1 MNTLLKSALVAAT
14 LAVAG
19 QVAAQVTFYEN
30 DNYQGRSFTTQQPVG
45 DFERFGFNER
55 ASSVLVQGGPWEA
68 CEDVRFGGRCMVLR
82 PGQYASLAAM
92 GLSGRITSVRALPAG
107 QRVPDNRY
115 APLPMPS
122 QVIFYERAGFEGRS
136 LTVADPLE
144 DFARSGFND
153 RAASAMVIG
162 DAWELCEDQRFNG
175 RCVVLRPGRYANLA
189 AMGMG
194 DRLSSARAVNRLARV
209 EEPRY
214 VTPPAPLPLPLPPAA
229 QVIFYER
236 ENFEG
241 RSLTAD
247 AQIENFRNSDF
258 NDTASSA
265 IVLGERW
272 ERWEVCSDAGYRG
285 NCVVLRPGRYP
296 SLAAM
301 GLNKNV
307 SSLRTVQ
314 RDARVDD
321 NRYSPPPAAVY
332 DNRPRRD
339 ERLYEVNITSVRAV
353 VAQSGQRC
361 WVEREPVAQSRGG
374 PNVGGALVGAVIGGI
389 LGHQVGGGIGKDIAT
404 AGGAIA
410 GGVIGSNIGR
420 DGSAQTG
427 QTQEVQRCENT
438 GAQAT
443 PAYWEVVYSFQ
454 GQEHRV
460 QMATQPGPTIIVNER
475 GEPRA

>member
-1 MNTLLKSALVAAT
+1 MNTRLKSVLAMAA

-19 QVAAQVTFYEN
+19 HAVAQVTFYEN

-55 ASSVLVQGGPWEA
+55 ASSVLVQGERWEA
-68 CEDVRFGGRCMVLR
+68 CEDVR
-82 PGQYASLAAM
+82 YS
-92 GLSGRITSVRALPAG
+92 
-107 QRVPDNRY
+107 
-115 APLPMPS
+115 
-122 QVIFYERAGFEGRS
+122 
-136 LTVADPLE
+136 
-144 DFARSGFND
+144 
-153 RAASAMVIG
+153 
-162 DAWELCEDQRFNG
+162 G
-175 RCVVLRPGRYANLA
+175 RCVVLRPGQYANLA

-194 DRLSSARAVNRLARV
+194 DRLSSARSANRFARA

-214 VTPPAPLPLPLPPAA
+214 VPAPPPVPLPVAA

-247 AQIENFRNSDF
+247 APIDNLQRSGF
-258 NDTASSA
+258 NDSASSA
-265 IVLGERW
+265 VVLG

-301 GLNKNV
+301 GLNNSV

-321 NRYSPPPAAVY
+321 NRYAPPPAPVY

-361 WVEREPVAQSRGG
+361 WVEREPVAQVRSG

-454 GQEHRV
+454 GQEHRA
-460 QMATQPGPTIIVNER
+460 QMAKQPGPTIIVNER

>member
-1 MNTLLKSALVAAT
+1 MNTLLKSALATAA
-14 LAVAG
+14 LALAG
-19 QVAAQVTFYEN
+19 QAVAQVTFYEN
-30 DNYQGRSFTTQQPVG
+30 DNYQGRSFTTQQAVG
-45 DFERFGFNER
+45 DLERFGFNER
-55 ASSVLVQGGPWEA
+55 AASVLVQGGPWEA
-68 CEDVRFGGRCMVLR
+68 CEDVRYGGRCVVLR
-82 PGQYASLAAM
+82 PGQYGSLNAM
-92 GLSGRITSVRALPAG
+92 GLSGRITSVRAIEPG
-107 QRVPDNRY
+107 QRIAENRL
-115 APLPMPS
+115 APLPMPT

-136 LTVADPLE
+136 LTVVDPLE
-144 DFARSGFND
+144 DFSRSGFND

-175 RCVVLRPGRYANLA
+175 RCVVLPPGRYANLA

-194 DRLSSARAVNRLARV
+194 DRLSSARATSRVARV

-214 VTPPAPLPLPLPPAA
+214 VAPLPLPVAA

-236 ENFEG
+236 EGFEG
-241 RSLTAD
+241 RTFTAD
-247 AQIENFRNSDF
+247 APVDDFSRSGF
-258 NDTASSA
+258 NDRASSVV
-265 IVLGERW
+265 VLGDRW
-272 ERWEVCSDAGYRG
+272 EACSDAGFRG
-285 NCVVLRPGRYP
+285 RCVVLRPGRYE

-301 GLNKNV
+301 GLNNSV
-307 SSLRTVQ
+307 SSVRTVR
-314 RDARVDD
+314 RDLQVED
-321 NRYSPPPAAVY
+321 NRYAPAPIAVY

-353 VAQSGQRC
+353 LAQGGQRC
-361 WVEREPVAQSRGG
+361 WVEREPVAQGRGN
-374 PNVGGALVGAVIGGI
+374 PNVGGALLGAVIGGI

-410 GGVIGSNIGR
+410 GGVIGSNVGR
-420 DGSAQTG
+420 DGSVQSG
-427 QTQEVQRCENT
+427 QMQDVQRCANT

-443 PAYWEVVYSFQ
+443 PAYWDVVYSFQ

>member
-1 MNTLLKSALVAAT
+1 MNTLLKSAVAAAA

-19 QVAAQVTFYEN
+19 QAVAQVTFYEN

-45 DFERFGFNER
+45 DLERFGFNER
-55 ASSVLVQGGPWEA
+55 ASSVLVLGERWEA
-68 CEDVRFGGRCMVLR
+68 CEDVRYGGRCVVLR
-82 PGQYASLAAM
+82 PGQYASLTAM
-92 GLSGRITSVRALPAG
+92 GLSGRITSVRAIAAG
-107 QRVPDNRY
+107 QPVPDNRY

-122 QVIFYERAGFEGRS
+122 QVIFYERTGFEGRS

-153 RAASAMVIG
+153 RASSAMVIG

-194 DRLSSARAVNRLARV
+194 DRLSSARAANRYARV

-214 VTPPAPLPLPLPPAA
+214 VPAPAPLPLPVAA

-241 RSLTAD
+241 RTLTAD
-247 AQIENFRNSDF
+247 APIENLQRSGF
-258 NDTASSA
+258 NDSASSA
-265 IVLGERW
+265 VVLG

-285 NCVVLRPGRYP
+285 NCVVLRPGRYA

-301 GLNKNV
+301 GLNNSI

-314 RDARVDD
+314 RDARIDD
-321 NRYSPPPAAVY
+321 NRYAPAPIAVY

-353 VAQSGQRC
+353 LAQGGQRC
-361 WVEREPVAQSRGG
+361 WVEREPVAQGRGN

-404 AGGAIA
+404 AGGAIT
-410 GGVIGSNIGR
+410 GGVIGSNVGR
-420 DGSAQTG
+420 DGSTQSG
-427 QTQEVQRCENT
+427 QTQEVQRCVNT

-443 PAYWEVVYSFQ
+443 PAYWDVVYSFQ

>member
-1 MNTLLKSALVAAT
+1 MYTKLKTAMAATALV
-14 LAVAG
+14 VAG
-19 QVAAQVTFYEN
+19 QAAAQVTFYEN

-55 ASSVLVQGGPWEA
+55 ASSVLVLGERWEA
-68 CEDVRFGGRCMVLR
+68 CEDVRYGGRCVVLR
-82 PGQYASLAAM
+82 PGQYGSLNAM
-92 GLSGRITSVRALPAG
+92 GLSGRVTSVRAIEAG
-107 QRVPDNRY
+107 QRVPDNRF
-115 APLPMPS
+115 APLPMPT
-122 QVIFYERAGFEGRS
+122 QVIFYERANFEGRS
-136 LTVADPLE
+136 LTVVDPLE
-144 DFARSGFND
+144 DFGRSGFND
-153 RAASAMVIG
+153 RASSAMVIG

-194 DRLSSARAVNRLARV
+194 DRLSSARAANRLARV

-214 VTPPAPLPLPLPPAA
+214 VPAPVQLPLPLPLPVAA

-247 AQIENFRNSDF
+247 AQIDNLRSSGF
-258 NDTASSA
+258 NDSASSA
-265 IVLGERW
+265 VVLG
-272 ERWEVCSDAGYRG
+272 ERWEVCSDAGFRG

-301 GLNKNV
+301 GLNNSA

-321 NRYSPPPAAVY
+321 SRYAPAPATVY
-332 DNRPRRD
+332 DNRPRRG

-353 VAQSGQRC
+353 LAQSGQRC
-361 WVEREPVAQSRGG
+361 WVEREPVAQVRNS

-389 LGHQVGGGIGKDIAT
+389 LGHQVGGGFGKDVAT
-404 AGGAIA
+404 AGGALA
-410 GGVIGSNIGR
+410 GGVIGSNVGR
-420 DGSAQTG
+420 DGSVQTG
-427 QTQEVQRCENT
+427 QTQDVQRCANT

-443 PAYWEVVYSFQ
+443 PAYWDVVYSFQ

-460 QMATQPGPTIIVNER
+460 QMATQPGPTIIVNDR

>member
-1 MNTLLKSALVAAT
+1 MNTLLKGTLAAVA

-19 QVAAQVTFYEN
+19 QAAAQVTFYEH

-68 CEDVRFGGRCMVLR
+68 CEDVRYGGRCVVLR
-82 PGQYASLAAM
+82 PGQYGSLNAM
-92 GLSGRITSVRALPAG
+92 GLSGRITSVRAIAVS

-115 APLPMPS
+115 APLPIAS
-122 QVIFYERAGFEGRS
+122 QAIFYERANFEGRS

-144 DFARSGFND
+144 DFSRSAFND
-153 RAASAMVIG
+153 RASSVMVIG
-162 DAWELCEDQRFNG
+162 DAWEMCDDHRFNG

-189 AMGMG
+189 AMGMS
-194 DRLSSARAVNRLARV
+194 DRLSSARATNRVARV

-214 VTPPAPLPLPLPPAA
+214 VALAAPVPLSQPIAA

-241 RSLTAD
+241 RSMTAD
-247 AQIENFRNSDF
+247 AQIENFRDTSF
-258 NDTASSA
+258 NDAASSA
-265 IVLGERW
+265 VVLGERW

-285 NCVVLRPGRYP
+285 NCVVLRPGRYA

-301 GLNKNV
+301 GLNNSV
-307 SSLRTVQ
+307 SSLRVVQ

-321 NRYSPPPAAVY
+321 NRYAPLPAAVS
-332 DNRPRRD
+332 DNRRRND

-353 VAQSGQRC
+353 LAQSGQRC
-361 WVEREPVAQSRGG
+361 WVEREPVAQVRGN

-410 GGVIGSNIGR
+410 GGVIGSNVGR
-420 DGSAQTG
+420 DGSVQAG
-427 QTQEVQRCENT
+427 QTQEVHRCANT

-443 PAYWEVVYSFQ
+443 PAYWDVVYSFQ
-454 GQEHRV
+454 GQDHRV
-460 QMATQPGPTIIVNER
+460 QMATQPGPTLIVNER

>member
-1 MNTLLKSALVAAT
+1 MNARLKSALAVAA

-19 QVAAQVTFYEN
+19 QAAAQVTFYEN

-45 DFERFGFNER
+45 DLERFGFNER
-55 ASSVLVQGGPWEA
+55 ASSVLVLGERWEA
-68 CEDVRFGGRCMVLR
+68 CEDVRFGGRCIVLR
-82 PGQYASLAAM
+82 PGQYGSLNAM
-92 GLSGRITSVRALPAG
+92 GLSGRITSVRAIEAG

-115 APLPMPS
+115 APLPMPT
-122 QVIFYERAGFEGRS
+122 QIIFYERAGFEGRS
-136 LTVADPLE
+136 LTVVDPLE
-144 DFARSGFND
+144 DFGRSGFND
-153 RAASAMVIG
+153 RASSAMVIG
-162 DAWELCEDQRFNG
+162 DAWELCEDQRFSG

-194 DRLSSARAVNRLARV
+194 NRLSSARSANRLARV

-214 VTPPAPLPLPLPPAA
+214 VQAPAPLPLPLPLPVAA

-236 ENFEG
+236 EGFEG
-241 RSLTAD
+241 RSFTAD
-247 AQIENFRNSDF
+247 AQVDDFARSGF
-258 NDTASSA
+258 NDRASSVV
-265 IVLGERW
+265 VLGDRW
-272 ERWEVCSDAGYRG
+272 EACSDAGFRG
-285 NCVVLRPGRYP
+285 RCVILRPGRYD

-301 GLNKNV
+301 GLNNSV
-307 SSLRTVQ
+307 SSVRVVR
-314 RDARVDD
+314 RDLQVED
-321 NRYSPPPAAVY
+321 NRYAPPPVAVY

-353 VAQSGQRC
+353 LAQSGQRC
-361 WVEREPVAQSRGG
+361 WVEREPVAQGRAS

-389 LGHQVGGGIGKDIAT
+389 LGHQVGGGFGKDIAT
-404 AGGAIA
+404 AGGALA
-410 GGVIGSNIGR
+410 GGVIGSNVGR

-427 QTQEVQRCENT
+427 QTQDVQRCTNT

-443 PAYWEVVYSFQ
+443 PAYWDVVYNFQ

>member
-1 MNTLLKSALVAAT
+1 
-14 LAVAG
+14 
-19 QVAAQVTFYEN
+19 
-30 DNYQGRSFTTQQPVG
+30 
-45 DFERFGFNER
+45 
-55 ASSVLVQGGPWEA
+55 
-68 CEDVRFGGRCMVLR
+68 
-82 PGQYASLAAM
+82 
-92 GLSGRITSVRALPAG
+92 VRAIDAG

-122 QVIFYERAGFEGRS
+122 QIIFYERASFEGRS
-136 LTVADPLE
+136 LTVVDPLE
-144 DFARSGFND
+144 DLARSGFND
-153 RAASAMVIG
+153 RASSAMVIG
-162 DAWELCEDQRFNG
+162 DAWELCEDRRFNG

-194 DRLSSARAVNRLARV
+194 DRLSSARAANRFARA
-209 EEPRY
+209 EEPRI
-214 VTPPAPLPLPLPPAA
+214 VSAPAPLPLPLPISP

-247 AQIENFRNSDF
+247 AQIENMQRSGF
-258 NDTASSA
+258 NDSASSA
-265 IVLGERW
+265 VVLG

-296 SLAAM
+296 SLASM
-301 GLNKNV
+301 GLNNSV
-307 SSLRTVQ
+307 SSLRIVQ
-314 RDARVDD
+314 RDARIDD
-321 NRYSPPPAAVY
+321 NRYAPPPASVY
-332 DNRPRRD
+332 DNRRRNN

-353 VAQSGQRC
+353 LAQSGQRC
-361 WVEREPVAQSRGG
+361 WVEREPVAQVRGN

-410 GGVIGSNIGR
+410 GGVIGSNVGR
-420 DGSAQTG
+420 EGSTQAG
-427 QTQEVQRCENT
+427 QTQDVQRCVDT

-443 PAYWEVVYSFQ
+443 PAYWDVVYSFQ

>member
-1 MNTLLKSALVAAT
+1 MNTLLKSALAAAA
-14 LAVAG
+14 LGVAG

-68 CEDVRFGGRCMVLR
+68 CEDVRFGGRCVVLR
-82 PGQYASLAAM
+82 PGQYGSLNAM
-92 GLSGRITSVRALPAG
+92 GLSGRITSVRAIEPG
-107 QRVPDNRY
+107 QRIADNRF
-115 APLPMPS
+115 APLPLPT
-122 QVIFYERAGFEGRS
+122 QIIFYERAGFEGRS
-136 LTVADPLE
+136 LSVVDPLE
-144 DFARSGFND
+144 DFGRSAFND
-153 RAASAMVIG
+153 RASSAMVIG
-162 DAWELCEDQRFNG
+162 DAWELCEDSRFNG

-194 DRLSSARAVNRLARV
+194 DRLSSARAANRLARV

-214 VTPPAPLPLPLPPAA
+214 VAPSAPLPLPLPVAA

-241 RSLTAD
+241 RTLKAD
-247 AQIENFRNSDF
+247 AQIENFRDTDF
-258 NDTASSA
+258 NDAASSA
-265 IVLGERW
+265 VVLGERW

-285 NCVVLRPGRYP
+285 TCVVLRPGRYP

-301 GLNKNV
+301 GLNNSV

-321 NRYSPPPAAVY
+321 SRYAPLPAPVY
-332 DNRPRRD
+332 DNRRRND

-353 VAQSGQRC
+353 VAQAGQRC
-361 WVEREPVAQSRGG
+361 WVEREPVAPVRGN
-374 PNVGGALVGAVIGGI
+374 PNVGGAILGAVIGGI

-410 GGVIGSNIGR
+410 GGVIGSNVGR
-420 DGSAQTG
+420 DGSMQSG
-427 QTQEVQRCENT
+427 QTQEVQRCVNT

-443 PAYWEVVYSFQ
+443 PAYWDVVYSFQ

-460 QMATQPGPTIIVNER
+460 QMATQPGPTIIDNER

>member
-1 MNTLLKSALVAAT
+1 MNTLLKSVLAAAA

-19 QVAAQVTFYEN
+19 QASAQVTFYEF

-55 ASSVLVQGGPWEA
+55 ASSVLVQAGPWEA
-68 CEDVRFGGRCMVLR
+68 CEDVRYGGRCVVLR
-82 PGQYASLAAM
+82 PGQYGSLNAM
-92 GLSGRITSVRALPAG
+92 GLSGRITSVRAIAAG
-107 QRVPDNRY
+107 QRFPDNRY
-115 APLPMPS
+115 APLPIPS

-136 LTVADPLE
+136 LTVVDPLE
-144 DFARSGFND
+144 DLARSGFND
-153 RAASAMVIG
+153 RASSVMVIG

-194 DRLSSARAVNRLARV
+194 DRLSSARAANRLARV

-214 VTPPAPLPLPLPPAA
+214 VAPPAPLPLPIAA

-247 AQIENFRNSDF
+247 AAIENFRSSGF
-258 NDTASSA
+258 NDSASSA
-265 IVLGERW
+265 VVLGERW

-285 NCVVLRPGRYP
+285 NCVVLRPGRYA

-301 GLNKNV
+301 GLNNSV
-307 SSLRTVQ
+307 SSLRVIQ

-321 NRYSPPPAAVY
+321 NRYAPPPAAVY
-332 DNRPRRD
+332 DNRRRND
-339 ERLYEVNITSVRAV
+339 EPLYEVNITSVRAV
-353 VAQSGQRC
+353 LAQSGQRC
-361 WVEREPVAQSRGG
+361 WVEREPVAQQGRANS
-374 PNVGGALVGAVIGGI
+374 NVGGALIGAVIGGI

-404 AGGAIA
+404 AGGVIA
-410 GGVIGSNIGR
+410 GGVIGSNVGR
-420 DGSAQTG
+420 DGSVQTG
-427 QTQEVQRCENT
+427 QTQEVQRCINT

-443 PAYWEVVYSFQ
+443 PAYWEVAYSFQ

-460 QMATQPGPTIIVNER
+460 QMATQPGPTLIVNER

>member
-1 MNTLLKSALVAAT
+1 MNTLLKSALAAAA

-19 QVAAQVTFYEN
+19 LVAAQVTFYEN

-55 ASSVLVQGGPWEA
+55 ASSVLVQGGPWEV
-68 CEDVRFGGRCMVLR
+68 CEDVRYGGRCVVLR
-82 PGQYASLAAM
+82 QGQYGSLIAM
-92 GLSGRITSVRALPAG
+92 GLSGRITSVRAIDPG
-107 QRVPDNRY
+107 QRIADNRF
-115 APLPMPS
+115 APLPMAT
-122 QVIFYERAGFEGRS
+122 QIIFYERAGFEGRS
-136 LTVADPLE
+136 LTVVDPLE
-144 DFARSGFND
+144 DFSRSGFND

-175 RCVVLRPGRYANLA
+175 RCVVLPPGRYANLA

-194 DRLSSARAVNRLARV
+194 DRLSSARATSRVARV

-214 VTPPAPLPLPLPPAA
+214 VAPLPLPVAA

-236 ENFEG
+236 EGFEG
-241 RSLTAD
+241 RTFTAD
-247 AQIENFRNSDF
+247 APVDDFSRSGF
-258 NDTASSA
+258 NDRASSVV
-265 IVLGERW
+265 VLGDRW
-272 ERWEVCSDAGYRG
+272 EACSDAGFRG
-285 NCVVLRPGRYP
+285 RCVVLRPGRYE

-301 GLNKNV
+301 GLNNSV
-307 SSLRTVQ
+307 SSVRTVR
-314 RDARVDD
+314 RDLQVED
-321 NRYSPPPAAVY
+321 NRYAPAPIAVY

-353 VAQSGQRC
+353 LAQGGQRC
-361 WVEREPVAQSRGG
+361 WVEREPVAQGRGN
-374 PNVGGALVGAVIGGI
+374 PNVGGALLGAVIGGI

-410 GGVIGSNIGR
+410 GGVIGSNVGR
-420 DGSAQTG
+420 DGSVQSG
-427 QTQEVQRCENT
+427 QMQDVQRCANT

-443 PAYWEVVYSFQ
+443 PAYWDVVYSFQ

>member
-1 MNTLLKSALVAAT
+1 MNTLLKSALAAAA
-14 LAVAG
+14 LALAG
-19 QVAAQVTFYEN
+19 QAVAQVTFYEN

-55 ASSVLVQGGPWEA
+55 ASSALVLGERWEA
-68 CEDVRFGGRCMVLR
+68 CEDVRFGGRCVVLR
-82 PGQYASLAAM
+82 PGQYGSLNAM
-92 GLSGRITSVRALPAG
+92 GLGGRITSVRAIEAG
-107 QRVPDNRY
+107 QRIADNRF
-115 APLPMPS
+115 APLPIS
-122 QVIFYERAGFEGRS
+122 TQVIFYERAGFEGRS
-136 LTVADPLE
+136 LTVVDPLE
-144 DFARSGFND
+144 DFARAGFND
-153 RAASAMVIG
+153 RASSAMVIG
-162 DAWELCEDQRFNG
+162 DNWELCEDQRFNG

-194 DRLSSARAVNRLARV
+194 DRLTSARAANRVARV

-214 VTPPAPLPLPLPPAA
+214 VPAPAALPLPVAA

-236 ENFEG
+236 EGFEG
-241 RSLTAD
+241 RTFTAD
-247 AQIENFRNSDF
+247 APIDDFSRAGF
-258 NDTASSA
+258 NDRASSVV
-265 IVLGERW
+265 VLGDRW
-272 ERWEVCSDAGYRG
+272 EACADAGFRG
-285 NCVVLRPGRYP
+285 RCVVLRPGRYE

-301 GLNKNV
+301 GLNNSV
-307 SSLRTVQ
+307 SSVRTVR
-314 RDARVDD
+314 RDQQVED
-321 NRYSPPPAAVY
+321 NRYAPAPVAVY

-361 WVEREPVAQSRGG
+361 WVEREPVAQGRGN
-374 PNVGGALVGAVIGGI
+374 PNVGGAVLGAVIGGI

-410 GGVIGSNIGR
+410 GGVIGSNVGR
-420 DGSAQTG
+420 DGAGQTG
-427 QTQEVQRCENT
+427 QTQDVQRCADT

-443 PAYWEVVYSFQ
+443 PAYWDVVYSFQ